1 MIEKKVDPAS
11 IDVRALGLKAGLEI
25 HQQLDTRRKLFCSCP
40 TELIHDERK
49 AGPVDEFVRQLRPTR
64 SELGEVDIAA
74 LFEWRKGRLYHYH
87 APRRVS
93 CLVEADE
100 EPPHEINREAVTI
113 GIAMGLAFGST
124 IVDEIYVMRKIV
136 IDGSNT
142 TGFQR
147 TAIVALGGAVT
158 TASGKRIGI
167 QTIAV
172 EEDAARKLREEKQ
185 YVHYML
191 DRLGIPLIEISTAP
205 DIETPEEAYEAA
217 LTIGQMLRLTGRVK
231 RGIGTIRQDLN
242 VSIKG
247 GVKTEIKGVQ
257 RLDLLPKIVLYE
269 AIRQYR
275 LLQIRDEL
283 KTRGVTEEK
292 IRQHAE
298 IKDVSAI
305 FRDTKSKII
314 ARVLRRGGKAMA
326 VALYGFKGLLG
337 VEVQPGRRFGTE
349 LADYARFWGGVG
361 GLFHSDEL
369 PAYGIT
375 SDEVRRVY
383 EALGADESRD
393 AIVIVADTGDKPR
406 KALEA
411 VVERA
416 VQALYGIPPETRAA
430 QEDGTT
436 RFMRPQPGAARMYP
450 ETDIPPLEVTND
462 IISEAEKIKPPSP
475 AEKLKELQE
484 RYKLSPDLANQ
495 LLRDQHLAFFE
506 ELASRYADKVPASFI
521 ASIFTNIL
529 RSLAREGIPVDNV
542 DEAKIEEVIRAV
554 AEGRIAKDAVPEVI
568 KYLAENPGSSV
579 NDAIDKL
586 GLGAVDQSLVEKMV
600 EEAVEALRPEIEQR
614 GLKAL
619 SKVMG
624 RVMPKLRGR
633 VDGKLVAEIARR
645 KIKELLESRNRD
657 S

>member
-1 MIEKKVDPAS
+1 M
-11 IDVRALGLKAGLEI
+11 
-25 HQQLDTRRKLFCSCP
+25 
-40 TELIHDERK
+40 
-49 AGPVDEFVRQLRPTR
+49 
-64 SELGEVDIAA
+64 
-74 LFEWRKGRLYHYH
+74 
-87 APRRVS
+87 
-93 CLVEADE
+93 
-100 EPPHEINREAVTI
+100 
-113 GIAMGLAFGST
+113 
-124 IVDEIYVMRKIV
+124 
-136 IDGSNT
+136 
-142 TGFQR
+142 
-147 TAIVALGGAVT
+147 
-158 TASGKRIGI
+158 
-167 QTIAV
+167 
-172 EEDAARKLREEKQ
+172 
-185 YVHYML
+185 
-191 DRLGIPLIEISTAP
+191 
-205 DIETPEEAYEAA
+205 
-217 LTIGQMLRLTGRVK
+217 
-231 RGIGTIRQDLN
+231 
-242 VSIKG
+242 
-247 GVKTEIKGVQ
+247 
-257 RLDLLPKIVLYE
+257 
-269 AIRQYR
+269 
-275 LLQIRDEL
+275 
-283 KTRGVTEEK
+283 
-292 IRQHAE
+292 
-298 IKDVSAI
+298 
-305 FRDTKSKII
+305 
-314 ARVLRRGGKAMA
+314 
-326 VALYGFKGLLG
+326 ALYGFKGLLG

-579 NDAIDKL
+579 NEAIDKL